1 MCEFVLKNFYEF
13 MFLKSKEG
21 WNVILYVVRNGNLEV
36 LKFLRKENISFK
48 YRLESDKNVLYIV
61 CDYGY
66 WIYVNM
72 FLKNV
77 YFCFMLLIIKGEML
91 VILL

>member
-1 MCEFVLKNFYEF
+1 MCEFILKNFYEF

-48 YRLESDKNVLYIV
+48 YRLESDWNVLYIV

-66 WIYVNM
+66 LDLCKYVLKECL
-72 FLKNV
+72 FL
-77 YFCFMLLIIKGEML
+77 FF
-91 VILL
+91 VID